1 MLCGPSG
8 IVCYLKQPHRSV
20 GTYCYQ
26 CQCYSLREIATEDI
40 HTCTRHTHTHTLW
53 ASYSRFNKE
62 ISKATHSV
70 WFEWWF
76 YVSQNCITAWICTIE
91 KTLGLKNLFITLAKQ
106 VESWYSVMK
115 FVVILHE
122 NHEYVLNLHCFWL
135 QFLSV
140 VSGPRPHGPDM
151 ERNCYESLLIV
162 LDTLEK
168 CLSNQPKDTAR
179 FDEAMNVKFLLRE
192 ICQFIG

>member
-1 MLCGPSG
+1 M
-8 IVCYLKQPHRSV
+8 
-20 GTYCYQ
+20 
-26 CQCYSLREIATEDI
+26 
-40 HTCTRHTHTHTLW
+40 
-53 ASYSRFNKE
+53 
-62 ISKATHSV
+62 
-70 WFEWWF
+70 
-76 YVSQNCITAWICTIE
+76 
-91 KTLGLKNLFITLAKQ
+91 
-106 VESWYSVMK
+106 
-115 FVVILHE
+115 
-122 NHEYVLNLHCFWL
+122 L

-179 FDEAMNVKFLLRE
+179 FDEAMNVKLLLRE

>member
-1 MLCGPSG
+1 VIHS
-8 IVCYLKQPHRSV
+8 
-20 GTYCYQ
+20 
-26 CQCYSLREIATEDI
+26 EED
-40 HTCTRHTHTHTLW
+40 
-53 ASYSRFNKE
+53 
-62 ISKATHSV
+62 
-70 WFEWWF
+70 
-76 YVSQNCITAWICTIE
+76 
-91 KTLGLKNLFITLAKQ
+91 
-106 VESWYSVMK
+106 
-115 FVVILHE
+115 VVILCG
-122 NHEYVLNLHCFWL
+122 NHEYFLNLNIIFLL

-179 FDEAMNVKFLLRE
+179 FDEAMNVKLLLRE